1 LIKFIYPAKL
11 ARKFS
16 LKTLFLPGFFEKLIR
31 LLFQITKYI
40 LLPVGIAIGLAAAIL
55 FFTKEIK
62 ESPRYI
68 RKHAFPVDSIFID
81 LDRALIAGKG
91 KILDSIFTS
100 LQTKAGFNGTVL
112 YGEKGRLVFKKAYG
126 YDDFKAKKKLTTS
139 SPFQLASVS
148 KMFTAMAIMILE
160 EEGHLVYDDSVR
172 KFIPELP
179 YPGVTIRQ
187 MLNHRSGIP
196 DYMHFSDKY
205 WDQEKPLTNEDM
217 IRIMEEQK
225 PPRYFSPGSGFD
237 YCNSNYALL
246 ASVVER
252 ITGKPFAQFVKEF
265 IFDPAGMDQSFIYQL
280 ETGQEIPPLVPV
292 GVAGHRSGRSLP
304 REEPNHYQNGV
315 VGDKG
320 IYASVE
326 DLFKWDQALYNG
338 LLVSDE
344 TLEEA
349 FTPGSPKFS
358 KYKDNYGFGWRLRA
372 ERPKTVYHYGWWKG
386 FRTYFV
392 RDLYQEKT
400 IIVLTNTTRSLSSG
414 LLYEILDINQYDL
427 GPVCPVSPPDKR
439 SRKSR
444 H

>member
-1 LIKFIYPAKL
+1 
-11 ARKFS
+11 
-16 LKTLFLPGFFEKLIR
+16 
-31 LLFQITKYI
+31 
-40 LLPVGIAIGLAAAIL
+40 
-55 FFTKEIK
+55 
-62 ESPRYI
+62 
-68 RKHAFPVDSIFID
+68 
-81 LDRALIAGKG
+81 
-91 KILDSIFTS
+91 
-100 LQTKAGFNGTVL
+100 
-112 YGEKGRLVFKKAYG
+112 
-126 YDDFKAKKKLTTS
+126 
-139 SPFQLASVS
+139 
-148 KMFTAMAIMILE
+148 MFTAMAIMILE
-160 EEGHLVYDDSVR
+160 EEGHLDYDDSVR

-217 IRIMEEQK
+217 IRIMAEQK

-252 ITGKPFAQFVKEF
+252 ITGKPFVQFVREF

-280 ETGQEIPPLVPV
+280 EAGQEIPPYVPV
-292 GVAGHRSGRSLP
+292 GVAGHRAGRSLP
-304 REEPNHYQNGV
+304 RREPDFYQNGV

-338 LLVSDE
+338 LLVSNE

-414 LLYEILDINQYDL
+414 LLYDILDIQRYDL
-427 GPVCPVSPPDKR
+427 GPVCPVSPPEKR
-439 SRKSR
+439 SRKA
-444 H
+444 HH